1 MKPSTMVVLGEDLAN
16 KIRQKKRPLLCDL
29 TNKKKI
35 SNKRRKKSKKTKK
48 RKQTSPEISDM
59 TMQITSESPM
69 KKLNHYLTIEADCR
83 PCPKYLKLRQTYLTS
98 TSRQN
103 AIYFQRLLHKKSYRA
118 CTEAEP
124 MKRVKMSITSLF
136 LAVSIFDRYM
146 SRTLKIYTNS
156 QRKLI
161 LAVSAACLW
170 IASKIQDV
178 IPPLPKQ
185 FARWITEVTTW
196 SNILELEIEIFQT
209 LEFDVWSSTVPV
221 FVTSFGDFV
230 PFNKDRKDGVVEEL
244 TTWLCSLTLDS
255 YEMLSFSSSLIAAT
269 CIARALVMTN
279 DMRSRNAFVRGDLF
293 FFSFFEW

>member
-1 MKPSTMVVLGEDLAN
+1 MPIFSEFAIQILFDFSSGNLFFF
-16 KIRQKKRPLLCDL
+16 
-29 TNKKKI
+29 
-35 SNKRRKKSKKTKK
+35 RRDGMYT
-48 RKQTSPEISDM
+48 
-59 TMQITSESPM
+59 
-69 KKLNHYLTIEADCR
+69 
-83 PCPKYLKLRQTYLTS
+83 
-98 TSRQN
+98 
-103 AIYFQRLLHKKSYRA
+103 QR
-118 CTEAEP
+118 E
-124 MKRVKMSITSLF
+124 
-136 LAVSIFDRYM
+136 
-146 SRTLKIYTNS
+146 
-156 QRKLI
+156 
-161 LAVSAACLW
+161 ACLW

-255 YEMLSFSSSLIAAT
+255 YEMLSFSNSLIAAT